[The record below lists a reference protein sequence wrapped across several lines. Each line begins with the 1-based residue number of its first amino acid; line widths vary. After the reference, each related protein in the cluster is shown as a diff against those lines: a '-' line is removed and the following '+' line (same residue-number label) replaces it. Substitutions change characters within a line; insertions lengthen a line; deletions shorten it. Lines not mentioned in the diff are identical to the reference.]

1 MSNLASALKEEIVRL
16 ARKEIRG
23 EIEGMKKASA
33 QYRSD
38 IAALKRRVVDLEKQV
53 NRLSKE
59 GMTKS
64 KSEPIASEATGAR
77 FSSNGLAKKR
87 QKLGLSASEMGVL
100 LGVSA
105 QTVYNWEAG
114 KTRPSQKQMAAVLA
128 ARALGKRQATAMLVK
143 SSD

>member
-1 MSNLASALKEEIVRL
+1 MPNLASALKEEIVRL

-23 EIEGMKKASA
+23 EIEGMKNASA

-38 IAALKRRVVDLEKQV
+38 IAALKRRVVVLEKQV
-53 NRLSKE
+53 TRLSKE

-64 KSEPIASEATGAR
+64 KSESDTNEATGVR
-77 FSSNGLAKKR
+77 YSSKGLAKKR

-105 QTVYNWEAG
+105 QTVYKWEAG
-114 KTRPSQKQMAAVLA
+114 KTRPRQKQMPAVIA
-128 ARALGKRQATAMLVK
+128 ARALGKRQATGMLLK